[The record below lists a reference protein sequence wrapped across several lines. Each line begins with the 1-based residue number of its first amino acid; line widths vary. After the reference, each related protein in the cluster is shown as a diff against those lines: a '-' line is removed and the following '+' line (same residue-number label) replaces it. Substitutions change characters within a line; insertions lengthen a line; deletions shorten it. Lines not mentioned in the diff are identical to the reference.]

1 MAFAATLVQ
10 GRTRNDQ
17 YSSTYAW
24 ARGAKIYAEIIG
36 FGRSADAHHEVEPHP
51 NGEGLARA
59 MRYALRDA
67 ELEPSDID
75 YVNAHATST
84 PIGDRVEVQ
93 AIKHV
98 FGSHAINLSISST
111 KSMIGHAVG
120 ASGSIEA
127 IAVAQAI
134 SSGMV
139 PPTANLLEPDPD
151 FELDFELDFVPQARA
166 KDVKYTIS
174 NSSGFGGLNA
184 VLVMAKV

>member
-1 MAFAATLVQ
+1 
-10 GRTRNDQ
+10 
-17 YSSTYAW
+17 
-24 ARGAKIYAEIIG
+24 
-36 FGRSADAHHEVEPHP
+36 
-51 NGEGLARA
+51 

-67 ELEPSDID
+67 ELEPGDID

-84 PIGDRVEVQ
+84 PIGDRAEVQ

-98 FGSHAINLSISST
+98 FGSHATNLSISST

-127 IAVAQAI
+127 VAVAQAI

-151 FELDFELDFVPQARA
+151 FELDFVPQAKA
-166 KDVKYTIS
+166 QDVKYAIS

-184 VLVMAKV
+184 VLVMAKF